1 MKVINKRSSYVYL
14 LIILL
19 SGLYGCAA
27 NSFPETSTPNYDQRF
42 GQAVQKGLAE
52 QKIPVNEQNG
62 IATSKEMKTSYDN
75 YIKGKVTSAPILQFP
90 LNNMTNTQE

>member
-1 MKVINKRSSYVYL
+1 MKAINKRAYGVFL
-14 LIILL
+14 LLALL
-19 SGLYGCAA
+19 SGLYGCAS

-52 QKIPVNEQNG
+52 QKIPVVEQKG
-62 IATSKEMKTSYDN
+62 FATSKEMKTSYDN
-75 YIKGKVTSAPILQFP
+75 YIKGKATSAPILQFP